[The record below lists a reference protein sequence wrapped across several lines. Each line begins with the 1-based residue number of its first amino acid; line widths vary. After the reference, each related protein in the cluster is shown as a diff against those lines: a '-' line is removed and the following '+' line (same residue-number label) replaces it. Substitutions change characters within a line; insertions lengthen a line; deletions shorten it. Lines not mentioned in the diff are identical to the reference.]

1 MDDELLHLL
10 TLTRQDQRTIEG
22 KPANA
27 ARSEPQT
34 KTLCQDA
41 GRRWTGSTWHGE
53 TPLCSAA
60 RCPPSP
66 SSLHLARD
74 LLLPSRARFSARKQE
89 KAAAA
94 GGGRGQKRRRNS
106 AGSRR
111 APTLPADPFRPG
123 GGPARHALPGPARVF
138 VPGGWGQAR
147 ACRGGRGIPSV
158 TPGSWTPLGGARPPH
173 PCVHPKRALPA
184 PERSARCPCNVGP
197 DSRGPTDRETG
208 SHAPV
213 QRNRRNSPVD
223 VAVEPGPLGSAL
235 LFRFIRI

>member
-22 KPANA
+22 KPANS

-53 TPLCSAA
+53 TPLCSTA

-94 GGGRGQKRRRNS
+94 AGGGREGTKATEKQCGVAAGPHPAGRSVPSGGPRTSCSPGSGPRVRPRRVGTGQGLPWGKRNS
-106 AGSRR
+106 KRHAWELDPARRGPASAPLR
-111 APTLPADPFRPG
+111 APQACSSRTGEVGTLS
-123 GGPARHALPGPARVF
+123 L
-138 VPGGWGQAR
+138 
-147 ACRGGRGIPSV
+147 
-158 TPGSWTPLGGARPPH
+158 
-173 PCVHPKRALPA
+173 
-184 PERSARCPCNVGP
+184 
-197 DSRGPTDRETG
+197 
-208 SHAPV
+208 
-213 QRNRRNSPVD
+213 
-223 VAVEPGPLGSAL
+223 
-235 LFRFIRI
+235 

>member
-1 MDDELLHLL
+1 MDRVYVARGDAAVLDGSLPPLARALH
-10 TLTRQDQRTIEG
+10 
-22 KPANA
+22 
-27 ARSEPQT
+27 
-34 KTLCQDA
+34 
-41 GRRWTGSTWHGE
+41 STS
-53 TPLCSAA
+53 LVIF
-60 RCPPSP
+60 
-66 SSLHLARD
+66 SSLPVHAFQRE
-74 LLLPSRARFSARKQE
+74 SRKKQQQRRGE
-89 KAAAA
+89 
-94 GGGRGQKRRRNS
+94 GGRGQKRRRNS

-111 APTLPADPFRPG
+111 APTLPADPFRPGG

-223 VAVEPGPLGSAL
+223 VAVEPGPLGPAL
-235 LFRFIRI
+235 PFRFIRI